1 MREEEYI
8 LTIIG
13 AVLAGNLLVI
23 IFAVIHLAVIFIR
36 TICQLSAL

>member
-13 AVLAGNLLVI
+13 AVSAGIFLVN
-23 IFAVIHLAVIFIR
+23 IFLVIHLAIDLDSF
-36 TICQLSAL
+36 L

>member
-13 AVLAGNLLVI
+13 AVSAGIFLMN
-23 IFAVIHLAVIFIR
+23 IFAVIHLIVN
-36 TICQLSAL
+36 

>member
-13 AVLAGNLLVI
+13 AVSAGILVK
-23 IFAVIHLAVIFIR
+23 IFYVIHLTVD
-36 TICQLSAL
+36 L